1 LPLEGG
7 LAPFITIP
15 TEIGKRK
22 RFSTTLNKFSG
33 YPLFYQSPEKKSFE
47 VQLGELWTVESL

>member
-1 LPLEGG
+1 M
-7 LAPFITIP
+7 APFITIP
-15 TEIGKRK
+15 SEIGKRK